1 MRVLP
6 NLEHPSWSAV
16 SLSGTYNFMCWLPVL
31 DDKPLKDRG
40 DVFSVFMFP
49 GLTSVLSNIHLVLG
63 REDRRQAGR
72 ECAEVT

>member
-1 MRVLP
+1 
-6 NLEHPSWSAV
+6 
-16 SLSGTYNFMCWLPVL
+16 MCWLPVL

-40 DVFSVFMFP
+40 DAFSVFMFP